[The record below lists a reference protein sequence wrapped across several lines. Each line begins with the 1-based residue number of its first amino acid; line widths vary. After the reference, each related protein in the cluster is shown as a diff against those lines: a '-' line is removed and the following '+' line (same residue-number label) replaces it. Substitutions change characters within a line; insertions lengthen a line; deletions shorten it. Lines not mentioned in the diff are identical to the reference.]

1 MFKSF
6 GFSPL
11 KQKSAGKS
19 ARNRQIFLQILLRIL
34 AIGTKI
40 KKDFHMQG
48 LLYNKKDTG
57 TKTKN
62 L

>member
-11 KQKSAGKS
+11 KLKFAGKS
-19 ARNRQIFLQILLRIL
+19 AGNQRIFLQIFLRIL
-34 AIGTKI
+34 ALWTKI
-40 KKDFHMQG
+40 KKICTCRDEFAT
-48 LLYNKKDTG
+48 KKNRG
-57 TKTKN
+57 TKTKK